1 MESRGRRASPY
12 PQPPSS
18 PEATSGALR
27 VWGVVGVGGCRW
39 FGVLESCMVVRGV
52 AWSYPGACGRTW
64 RRAVVPWRGSKVR
77 PRGAAYDRAR
87 GGTTARV
94 GVRPHGAGGP
104 TMTKQCALPG
114 TPGSTGQRCAAVSAH
129 GTGLHNSGLQRHR
142 PAQDRI
148 GGSFNARLHRPTA
161 RAGGAGLRGL
171 QDASRTHVGA
181 GTCTRSSTRRAPKT
195 SGAQCAGGG
204 MSEPVAKEPPTGIS
218 REKPGIPTIR
228 FARSSRIQALQQTW
242 TPERRDEPHRRMMR
256 REPTSPTSTTT
267 DSPSGRTTHPRHGP
281 RRAHAPGP
289 STSTPTA
296 PTRKSPE
303 QPHPHP
309 PHSRTRGTS
318 KRPPLPIEPCSLE
331 TRTAKFW

>member
-1 MESRGRRASPY
+1 MCGVWSGWAGAGGSVSWSP
-12 PQPPSS
+12 
-18 PEATSGALR
+18 
-27 VWGVVGVGGCRW
+27 
-39 FGVLESCMVVRGV
+39 
-52 AWSYPGACGRTW
+52 AWSYVELRGRT
-64 RRAVVPWRGSKVR
+64 RGRAVVPGVARSYLG
-77 PRGAAYDRAR
+77 GALRYDRAELR
-87 GGTTARV
+87 TTARV

-267 DSPSGRTTHPRHGP
+267 DSGLLDVFRTVLVCASGCLR
-281 RRAHAPGP
+281 
-289 STSTPTA
+289 
-296 PTRKSPE
+296 
-303 QPHPHP
+303 
-309 PHSRTRGTS
+309 
-318 KRPPLPIEPCSLE
+318 
-331 TRTAKFW
+331 

>member
-1 MESRGRRASPY
+1 MEVDEAPAQLHPSPREPRAVVPYSTRSYPNARGRTLSR
-12 PQPPSS
+12 Q
-18 PEATSGALR
+18 
-27 VWGVVGVGGCRW
+27 
-39 FGVLESCMVVRGV
+39 
-52 AWSYPGACGRTW
+52 
-64 RRAVVPWRGSKVR
+64 VVPWRGSKVR

-195 SGAQCAGGG
+195 SGAQCAGGACPNLLQR
-204 MSEPVAKEPPTGIS
+204 SRLPVSAERSPEYQQSVLRVPAGSRPCNRLGHPNAGTNPTG
-218 REKPGIPTIR
+218 E
-228 FARSSRIQALQQTW
+228 
-242 TPERRDEPHRRMMR
+242 
-256 REPTSPTSTTT
+256 
-267 DSPSGRTTHPRHGP
+267 
-281 RRAHAPGP
+281 
-289 STSTPTA
+289 
-296 PTRKSPE
+296 
-303 QPHPHP
+303 
-309 PHSRTRGTS
+309 
-318 KRPPLPIEPCSLE
+318 
-331 TRTAKFW
+331 